1 VRASPWSVTEEEIA
15 AQVASLRAGARHPG
29 TPGRTAG
36 PEGET
41 LLGLETLRTAIRLRA
56 PVRMGTADNQG
67 NSVRQV
73 LVPLS
78 VSGGR
83 VRVFDPERQVEK
95 VVSVHRVMDVE
106 LIEGTPDD

>member
-1 VRASPWSVTEEEIA
+1 MHE
-15 AQVASLRAGARHPG
+15 
-29 TPGRTAG
+29 
-36 PEGET
+36 
-41 LLGLETLRTAIRLRA
+41 
-56 PVRMGTADNQG
+56 
-67 NSVRQV
+67 V

-106 LIEGTPDD
+106 IIEGTPDD